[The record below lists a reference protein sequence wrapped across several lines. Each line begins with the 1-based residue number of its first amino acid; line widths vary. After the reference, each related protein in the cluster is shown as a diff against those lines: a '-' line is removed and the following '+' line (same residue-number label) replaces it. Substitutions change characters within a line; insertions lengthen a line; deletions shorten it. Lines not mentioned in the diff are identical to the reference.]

1 MLGLWNMKKILAVIS
16 LSLLMSSRLFADHCG
31 HDVDR
36 SWEYK
41 TEKFINEYRK
51 YASWTFKNKTDK
63 SIVITHI
70 GLKSKGDK
78 IMADVKKDISLKP
91 FGVAY
96 GKIYVGD
103 LNLDVA
109 GTGFTRCRY
118 GTVAKKKSTTFKPKS
133 KSGAQKWLDKIRG
146 N

>member
-1 MLGLWNMKKILAVIS
+1 MKKILTVVV
-16 LSLLMSSRLFADHCG
+16 LSFLISSRLLSDHCG

-36 SWEYK
+36 SWNYK
-41 TEKFINEYRK
+41 TEKVFNENYK
-51 YASWTFKNKTDK
+51 YASWTFKNKSDK

-70 GLKSKGDK
+70 GLNSKNGK
-78 IMADVKKDISLKP
+78 TMADVKKDIYLKP

-118 GTVAKKKSTTFKPKS
+118 GTVAKKKSTPLKSKPK
-133 KSGAQKWLDKIRG
+133 KKKKGLLFQ
-146 N
+146 

>member
-1 MLGLWNMKKILAVIS
+1 MIS
-16 LSLLMSSRLFADHCG
+16 TRLLSDHCG

-36 SWEYK
+36 SWNYK
-41 TEKFINEYRK
+41 TEKVFNENFK
-51 YASWTFKNKTDK
+51 YASWTFKNKSDK

-70 GLKSKGDK
+70 GLNSKNGK
-78 IMADVKKDISLKP
+78 TMADVKKDIYLKP

-118 GTVAKKKSTTFKPKS
+118 GTVAKKKSTPLKSKPKKRKRAYYS
-133 KSGAQKWLDKIRG
+133 NEKENII
-146 N
+146 

>member
-1 MLGLWNMKKILAVIS
+1 MLESWNMKKILSTIA
-16 LSLLMSSRLFADHCG
+16 LSLLISSKLFASHCG
-31 HDVDR
+31 HDVER
-36 SWEYK
+36 TWKYTSSK
-41 TEKFINEYRK
+41 T
-51 YASWTFKNKTDK
+51 YASWTFKNKTDN

-70 GLKSKGDK
+70 GLNSKTGKTMSDVEKS
-78 IMADVKKDISLKP
+78 IYLKP

-118 GTVAKKKSTTFKPKS
+118 GTVAKKKSTPFKPKQ
-133 KSGAQKWLDKIRG
+133 KSGAQKNLDKIRG

>member
-1 MLGLWNMKKILAVIS
+1 MLESRSMKNFFAIIA
-16 LSLLMSSRLFADHCG
+16 LSLLMSSKLFADHCG
-31 HDVDR
+31 HDTDD
-36 SWEYK
+36 SWKYISSK
-41 TEKFINEYRK
+41 S
-51 YASWTFKNKTDK
+51 YASWTFKNTTDK

-70 GLKSKGDK
+70 GLKSNTDK
-78 IMADVKKDISLKP
+78 IMADVKKDIYLKP

-109 GTGFTRCRY
+109 GVGFTRCKY
-118 GTVAKKKSTTFKPKS
+118 GTVAKKKSSPYKPKQ
-133 KSGAQKWLDKIRG
+133 KSGSQKWLDKIKG